1 MRLHHN
7 PISTC
12 SQKVRL
18 VLAEKQLPCE
28 DALVDLQAGEQ
39 FAPAYVALNPNAVVP
54 TLEHDGHVL
63 IESTLINE
71 YLDDAF
77 PQPPLRPDAPAE
89 RHRMRLATKRLDDPL
104 HAACGVLTY
113 AIGVRPT
120 LLARPREEVDALL
133 DGIPDPRKR
142 AARRSVVEQGVAAPE
157 VVSAL
162 ATHTELFDAFEAWL
176 TESEW
181 VAGAHFSLADC
192 ALAPYVLRVDHLALG
207 PRFIAPRPALA
218 RWYDAMR
225 ARASWETAV
234 ARWLPAALVSGF
246 RAAGEAVAAEIAV
259 R

>member
-7 PISTC
+7 AISTC

-28 DALVDLQAGEQ
+28 DAIVDLQAGEQ

-77 PQPPLRPDAPAE
+77 PEPRLRPEAPAD
-89 RHRMRLATKRLDDPL
+89 RHRMRLATKRLDEPL

-120 LLARPREEVDALL
+120 MLARPREEVDALL
-133 DGIPDPRKR
+133 DAIPDERKR

-157 VVSAL
+157 VANAL
-162 ATHTELFDAFEAWL
+162 EAHAALFDQFEAWL

-181 VAGAHFSLADC
+181 LAGAHFSLADC

-207 PRFIAPRPALA
+207 PRFIEPRPALA
-218 RWYDAMR
+218 RWYEAMR
-225 ARASWETAV
+225 ARESWETAV
-234 ARWLPAALVSGF
+234 LRWLPEAVVSGF
-246 RAAGEAVAAEIAV
+246 RAAGEAVAEELAA